1 MTLRS
6 VSLLV
11 FFFLFF
17 CLIFTSF
24 FVYLFVYLFW
34 RECDILLTNLTME
47 NLRFFLFLVCS
58 IFSLFYILFRL
69 FFVFFVFLFYFYF
82 LLGLFVCLFA
92 CFDDSVIFYSQVSK
106 WRSCDFFLFLV
117 CSIFSFGEKKKAGLA
132 WAYIV

>member
-1 MTLRS
+1 
-6 VSLLV
+6 
-11 FFFLFF
+11 
-17 CLIFTSF
+17 
-24 FVYLFVYLFW
+24 
-34 RECDILLTNLTME
+34 ME

-69 FFVFFVFLFYFYF
+69 FFVFFVFLFNFYF

-117 CSIFSFGEKKKAGLA
+117 CSIFSFGEKKKQVLLELT
-132 WAYIV
+132 